1 MRCYMDYAAT
11 SAIRPRRVIAAVA
24 GFLESC
30 GATPGRGGHSA
41 AVEASRTALRCRR
54 GLMDV
59 LGLEG
64 DPGRIAFMQ
73 NATHALN
80 TALDGILERGDTV
93 VVTAFDHNAVLRPA
107 HRLSRQ
113 RGVEVRMVGVSPEG
127 EVDPAE
133 VRRALEGARLLVVN
147 AASNVLGSLLPAAD
161 LAGWAHEAGALVLVD
176 AAQSAGHVAGSHADQ
191 GADLIAFT
199 GHKGLLGPQGTG
211 GLWVGP
217 GVDLAPLLTGGTGGD
232 SMSREMPSSLPD
244 RLEAGTVNAPG
255 IAGLAA
261 ACEYLIEEG
270 VETIQGRESRLKARL
285 REGLESIPSIR
296 VLSPPAPDGIA
307 VVTVV
312 CDRLDPATLADRL
325 DREFGV
331 ATRSGLHCAP
341 EVHRLLGTV
350 GTGALRFSLGWATTG
365 EEVDYALEAVARSV
379 HVSATP
385 VG

>member
-1 MRCYMDYAAT
+1 M
-11 SAIRPRRVIAAVA
+11 
-24 GFLESC
+24 E
-30 GATPGRGGHSA
+30 
-41 AVEASRTALRCRR
+41 
-54 GLMDV
+54 V

-64 DPGRIAFMQ
+64 DPGRIAFML

-80 TALDGILERGDTV
+80 TVLHGVLGPGDAV

-107 HRLSRQ
+107 HRVSRD
-113 RGVEVRMVGVSPEG
+113 RGVEVRMVGVSPGG
-127 EVDPAE
+127 EVDPGE

-147 AASNVLGSLLPAAD
+147 AASNVLGSLLPARD

-176 AAQSAGHVAGSHADQ
+176 AAQSAGHIPVSHADE

-211 GLWVGP
+211 GLWVAP
-217 GVDLAPLLTGGTGGD
+217 GVDVAPLLTGGTGGN
-232 SMSREMPSSLPD
+232 SMSREMPSPLPD

-261 ACEYLIEEG
+261 ACEYLLEEG
-270 VETIQGRESRLKARL
+270 LDTIHRRESRLKARL
-285 REGLESIPSIR
+285 REGLDSIPSIR

-312 CDRLDPATLADRL
+312 SDRLDPATLADRL

-331 ATRSGLHCAP
+331 ATRPGLHCAP

-350 GTGALRFSLGWATTG
+350 ATGALRFSLGWATT
-365 EEVDYALEAVARSV
+365 EQEVEYTVEAVARSV
-379 HVSATP
+379 HEPAMP